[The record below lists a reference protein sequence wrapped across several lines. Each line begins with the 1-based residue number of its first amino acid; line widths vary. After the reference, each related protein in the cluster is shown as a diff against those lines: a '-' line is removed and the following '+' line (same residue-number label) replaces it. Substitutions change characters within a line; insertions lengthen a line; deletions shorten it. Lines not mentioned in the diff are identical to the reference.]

1 MEDRRAYI
9 RKAFQMYVTHKQ
21 QLAVWE
27 RELKELPIPGQSGV
41 DYSKESV
48 SSGGCN
54 SVEAQFASYAD
65 KAEELTRK
73 IRNTK
78 KQVELVRL
86 TIEHFKVESR
96 AEGNKHYE
104 YICARWLRRMSYQRA
119 AIECGVPERTADF
132 WIEKIFNRA
141 EAIAEEYSLW

>member
-48 SSGGCN
+48 SSGGGN
-54 SVEAQFASYAD
+54 SVEVQFASYAD

-73 IRNTK
+73 ILSTK

-86 TIEHFKVESR
+86 TIEHFEVNSMAMGR
-96 AEGNKHYE
+96 KHYE
-104 YICARWLRRMSYQRA
+104 YICARWLRRMSYCRA
-119 AIECGVPERTADF
+119 AIECGVPERTTSF
-132 WIEKIFNRA
+132 WIEEIYTIA
-141 EAIAEEYSLW
+141 EAIAEKYCLW